1 MPEEEIILPYM
12 EFNTAHVTLPLN
24 LHNLELFSKI
34 QHEKKKTFKKRKTTD
49 METERA
55 FPPSS

>member
-12 EFNTAHVTLPLN
+12 EFNTAHVTRPLN

-34 QHEKKKTFKKRKTTD
+34 QHEKKTFKKRKITD

-55 FPPSS
+55 FSPSS

>member
-24 LHNLELFSKI
+24 LHYLELFSKI
-34 QHEKKKTFKKRKTTD
+34 QHEKKKPFKKRKTTD

-55 FPPSS
+55 HPPSS

>member
-24 LHNLELFSKI
+24 LHYLELFSKI
-34 QHEKKKTFKKRKTTD
+34 QHEKKKHLKKRKTTD

-55 FPPSS
+55 FPPFP

>member
-34 QHEKKKTFKKRKTTD
+34 QHEKKKNI
-49 METERA
+49 
-55 FPPSS
+55 